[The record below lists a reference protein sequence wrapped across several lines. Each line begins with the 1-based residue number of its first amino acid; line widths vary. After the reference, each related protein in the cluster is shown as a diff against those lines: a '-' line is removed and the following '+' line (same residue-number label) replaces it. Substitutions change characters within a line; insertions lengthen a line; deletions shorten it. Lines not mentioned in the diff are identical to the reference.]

1 MTIATITN
9 NRAVTSF
16 ARLAKPA
23 VTALVAIGI
32 IATLSFPTWTMHH
45 GFGTS
50 ATPVPTADVYGFST
64 SLDELSNSALDTKLD
79 AMKATGAT
87 WVRYDMSW
95 DTVQSGGAGS
105 YNWAAYDRIAKAIS
119 ARNMH
124 ALVIIDF
131 TPSWAR
137 ESGCSSS
144 KMCAPADPNA
154 YAKFAGVA
162 VARYQHY
169 GLRDWEIWNEPNISY
184 RYHPAADPAQYTAI
198 LKASYRTIKAADP
211 AAVVVTG
218 GTAPSQTD
226 QNDYSPE
233 DFLKAIYAAGAA
245 GSFDAVSAHPYTYP
259 NSPTDDLPLS
269 AWGQL
274 DTMHATMAAN
284 GDGGKQIWVTEFGA
298 PTNGPDE
305 VNDHVS
311 EAQQATIL
319 SAAIAGWHAKSYGGP
334 FFWYEYQD
342 DGTST
347 DTSENFY
354 GLVRADGSHKPAYA
368 TWVTATAAIH

>member
-1 MTIATITN
+1 M
-9 NRAVTSF
+9 
-16 ARLAKPA
+16 
-23 VTALVAIGI
+23 
-32 IATLSFPTWTMHH
+32 
-45 GFGTS
+45 
-50 ATPVPTADVYGFST
+50 
-64 SLDELSNSALDTKLD
+64 
-79 AMKATGAT
+79 
-87 WVRYDMSW
+87 
-95 DTVQSGGAGS
+95 
-105 YNWAAYDRIAKAIS
+105 
-119 ARNMH
+119 
-124 ALVIIDF
+124 
-131 TPSWAR
+131 
-137 ESGCSSS
+137 
-144 KMCAPADPNA
+144 
-154 YAKFAGVA
+154 
-162 VARYQHY
+162 
-169 GLRDWEIWNEPNISY
+169 
-184 RYHPAADPAQYTAI
+184 
-198 LKASYRTIKAADP
+198 
-211 AAVVVTG
+211 VVTG

-259 NSPTDDLPLS
+259 NSPADDLPLS

-319 SAAIAGWHAKSYGGP
+319 SAAIAGWHAKSYAGP

-354 GLVRADGSHKPAYA
+354 GLVRADGSHKPAYD
-368 TWVTATAAIH
+368 TWVTATAALH